1 VYAGLR
7 RPRSAGTPQGA
18 ARASAAV
25 NDPPVGP
32 TSLLPGGKW
41 VNLKSFDPLAGCFG
55 SGRPT
60 RCNPSRFQNLPH
72 EAARAKTPS
81 QSRFPPSFRE
91 SSCEGACR
99 HRDEQRRPSR
109 LPTSTSA
116 SSPPVGRNPR
126 PTIEKRVDFSFFAPL
141 AGPSAVGQPYH
152 TNARHR
158 CRHPRF
164 ACNKDTSQN
173 AGVELVFDTAPKS
186 RWSRP

>member
-1 VYAGLR
+1 
-7 RPRSAGTPQGA
+7 
-18 ARASAAV
+18 
-25 NDPPVGP
+25 
-32 TSLLPGGKW
+32 
-41 VNLKSFDPLAGCFG
+41 
-55 SGRPT
+55 
-60 RCNPSRFQNLPH
+60 
-72 EAARAKTPS
+72 
-81 QSRFPPSFRE
+81 
-91 SSCEGACR
+91 
-99 HRDEQRRPSR
+99 R

-173 AGVELVFDTAPKS
+173 AGVELVFDTAPS
-186 RWSRP
+186 PGGRAHDRPVNAGRAQPRLDTITATYGPPTGRSFPKTGGK